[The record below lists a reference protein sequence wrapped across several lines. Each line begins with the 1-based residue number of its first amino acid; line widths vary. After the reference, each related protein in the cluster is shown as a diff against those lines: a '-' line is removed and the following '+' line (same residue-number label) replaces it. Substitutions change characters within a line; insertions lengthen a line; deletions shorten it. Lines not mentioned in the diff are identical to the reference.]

1 MSPAGQAAAEAR
13 GVMVIGGS
21 SEIAGAILD
30 ELPPIP
36 GREVALLGRDSAA
49 LSAAAE
55 RLSAR
60 GIPAHLIAVD
70 ARQTASHRA
79 AIDRAGELL
88 GTVDLVILAVGVLGE
103 RGAFPDD
110 IVAAAEVLQVNTAG
124 AGSLLL
130 ESARLMR
137 GQGHGTIVV
146 LSSVA
151 AQRARAANAVY
162 CASKAGL
169 DSLAEGLGDALIPH
183 GVNVL
188 VVRPGFVRT
197 RMTEGLPVPPMA
209 CDPQTVAR
217 ATVRGLERG
226 AENVW
231 APGRLRWLMLV
242 IRLLPRPLMRRL
254 PL

>member
-1 MSPAGQAAAEAR
+1 M
-13 GVMVIGGS
+13 IT
-21 SEIAGAILD
+21 
-30 ELPPIP
+30 
-36 GREVALLGRDSAA
+36 
-49 LSAAAE
+49 
-55 RLSAR
+55 
-60 GIPAHLIAVD
+60 VD
-70 ARQTASHRA
+70 AREPATHRA

-103 RGAFPDD
+103 RGAFPED
-110 IVAAAEVLQVNTAG
+110 IVGAAEVLQVNTAG

-130 ESARLMR
+130 ESARLLR
-137 GQGHGTIVV
+137 TQGQGTIVV

-169 DSLAEGLGDALIPH
+169 DSLAEGLGDALIAH
-183 GVNVL
+183 GVRVL

-197 RMTEGLPVPPMA
+197 RMTEGLPAPPMA
-209 CDPQTVAR
+209 CDPEAVAR
-217 ATVRGLERG
+217 ATVRGLEAG

-231 APGRLRWLMLV
+231 APGRLRWVMLV
-242 IRLLPRPLMRRL
+242 IRLLPRPVMRRL

>member
-1 MSPAGQAAAEAR
+1 VSPDDRTAAQAR

-21 SEIAGAILD
+21 SEIAGAILVA
-30 ELPPIP
+30 LPPCP
-36 GREVALLGRDSAA
+36 GREVALLGRDPAA

-55 RLSAR
+55 RLA
-60 GIPAHLIAVD
+60 GEGLPAHPIAVD
-70 ARQTASHRA
+70 AREVASHRA

-88 GTVDLVILAVGVLGE
+88 GSVDLVIL
-103 RGAFPDD
+103 
-110 IVAAAEVLQVNTAG
+110 AG

-130 ESARLMR
+130 QSARLLR
-137 GQGHGTIVV
+137 AQGHGTIVV

-183 GVNVL
+183 GVRVL
-188 VVRPGFVRT
+188 VVRPGFVKT

-209 CDPQTVAR
+209 CDPETVAR